1 MKIVLLTIPLR
12 GEPETFPPFGSLC
25 VLKYLRKNGFADS
38 KLLNFDF
45 SRPTPEEAVTQVVA
59 EQPDIIGISAVV
71 STSYAYVK
79 ALIQGIKNHYPQ
91 ALVVV
96 GGAMVASAE
105 ILLRRAGADIC
116 VIGEGEQPMVEICR
130 RAETTRQPSDFK
142 DIAGLSL
149 LDMDGRL
156 VNTGFTAQLAAD
168 QLYDIDWDDLEQSA
182 DMGWYI
188 SPAIEHPGKSE
199 HFMSDPRSKEMLLAG
214 KKVGTLLSSRGCV
227 ARCTFCHRLQKG
239 IRYVPVDIVISRIR
253 ELMDRYDVGF
263 LRFAD
268 ENFGTDKRWLAELC
282 AKIKDLGVLWAV
294 GGMRVNCVD
303 PHYIQ
308 MMKDA
313 GCVAIIYGME
323 SGSQRILDV
332 MEKKTT
338 VEENM
343 NAMKWTTE
351 AGLWTVVQL
360 IMGMPGETRE
370 TVRETAE
377 FAAYALTLSRQSRPG
392 ALSINYAQALPGTP
406 LYEFG
411 RKTGR
416 IDGTPEGEEQYLLRI
431 SNRDAYDTTTSIN
444 FTDAPR
450 IEWESWRPY
459 INLRVALAYVKKFGR
474 EHYLRQIL
482 YAGHEAKMA
491 EIGFFNDPK
500 RMMDREIANTR
511 MVEPPPLL
519 TLLRQ
524 GKFGLAQ
531 ACYPVFAW
539 RLRGLQWAVI
549 FLRLVKAWGPR
560 RALSEAVAY
569 GGYLIKSQGWRF
581 RFGYRSLRKIVD
593 KDLTPLPTDDPAMEP
608 MRKGR

>member
-12 GEPETFPPFGSLC
+12 GDPETFPPFGSLC
-25 VLKYLRKNGFADS
+25 VLKYLRKNGFSDC

-45 SRPTPEEAVTQVVA
+45 SRPTPDEAVSQVIA
-59 EQPDIIGISAVV
+59 EQPDVVGVSAVV

-79 ALIQGIKNHYPQ
+79 ALIQGIKKRYPQ

-105 ILLRRAGADIC
+105 ILLRRAGADLC
-116 VIGEGEQPMVEICR
+116 VNGEGEQPMAEICR
-130 RAETTRQPSDFK
+130 RAQTTRIPADFK

-149 LDMDGRL
+149 LDAEGKL
-156 VNTGFTAQLAAD
+156 VNTGFTMQLPAD
-168 QLYDIDWDDLEQSA
+168 QLYDIDWDDLESSA

-199 HFMSDPRSKEMLLAG
+199 HFISDPRSKDMLLAG
-214 KKVGTLLSSRGCV
+214 KKVGTLLASRGCV

-239 IRYVPVDIVISRIR
+239 IRYVPVDILIARIR
-253 ELMDRYDVGF
+253 ELKERYDIGF

-282 AKIKDLGVLWAV
+282 GKIKELGVLWVV

-303 PHYIQ
+303 PHYIA

-343 NAMKWTTE
+343 SAMKWTTE

-360 IMGMPGETRE
+360 IMGMPGENRE
-370 TVRETAE
+370 TVKETAA
-377 FAAYALTLSRQSRPG
+377 FAAYALTLGPQSRPG

-406 LYEFG
+406 LYEYG
-411 RKTGR
+411 RKNGL
-416 IDGTPEGEEQYLLRI
+416 IDGTIEGEERYLLSI
-431 SNRDAYDTTTSIN
+431 SNREAYDTTTSIN

-459 INLRVALAYVKKFGR
+459 VNLCVAKAYEEKFGR
-474 EHYLRQIL
+474 AHYLKQVL
-482 YAGHEAKMA
+482 YSGHEAKLA

-500 RMMDREIANTR
+500 RMIDREITNAR
-511 MVEPPPLL
+511 MTTPPALL
-519 TLLRQ
+519 SLLLKGR
-524 GKFGLAQ
+524 FGMAQ
-531 ACYPVFAW
+531 ICYPAFAW
-539 RLRGLQWAVI
+539 KIRSLQWLII
-549 FLRLVKAWGPR
+549 FLRLAKAWGPR
-560 RALSEAVAY
+560 RAVGELAAFVRY
-569 GGYLIKSQGWRF
+569 HLRGTGFGF

-593 KDLTPLPTDDPAMEP
+593 KEFTPLPTDDPAMEP
-608 MRKGR
+608 LRKGR

>member
-1 MKIVLLTIPLR
+1 MKIVFVTIPLR
-12 GEPETFPPFGSLC
+12 GEPEIFPPFGSLC
-25 VLKYLRKNGFADS
+25 VMKYLRKNGFQDT

-45 SRPTPEEAVTQVVA
+45 SRPSPSEAIKQIIA
-59 EQPDIIGISAVV
+59 ESPDVIGISAVV

-79 ALIQGIKNHYPQ
+79 ELLRGIKAAGLQ
-91 ALVVV
+91 SLIVV

-105 ILLRRAGADIC
+105 VLLRRAGADIC
-116 VIGEGEQPMVEICR
+116 VIGEGEQPMVDICR
-130 RAETTRQPSDFK
+130 RAETTRNPTEFR
-142 DIAGLSL
+142 DIGGLAL
-149 LDMDGRL
+149 LDDEDRL
-156 VNTGFTAQLAAD
+156 LITGFVPQLPAD
-168 QLYDIDWDDLEQSA
+168 QLYDIDWADLEATA
-182 DMGWYI
+182 DINWYFA
-188 SPAIEHPGKSE
+188 SVTENPGKCE
-199 HFMSDPRSKEMLLAG
+199 NFLSDPRSEALVQANKR
-214 KKVGTLLSSRGCV
+214 VGTLVSSRGCV

-239 IRYVPVDIVISRIR
+239 IRYVPVDILISRVI
-253 ELMDRYDVGF
+253 EVMEKYNVGF
-263 LRFAD
+263 LRFTD
-268 ENFGTDKRWLAELC
+268 ENFGTDKRWLTELC
-282 AKIKDLGVLWAV
+282 EKIKPLGVLWSV

-308 MMKDA
+308 MMKDS

-416 IDGTPEGEEQYLLRI
+416 IDGTPEGEEHYLLRI
-431 SNRDAYDTTTSIN
+431 SDRDAYDTTTSIN

-511 MVEPPPLL
+511 MAEPPPLL

-531 ACYPVFAW
+531 ACYPVFSW

-593 KDLTPLPTDDPAMEP
+593 KELPPLPTDDPAMEP